1 MKRRVDRRLWWLLA
15 GAAAVSLAW
24 LGVTVGLIAVTLEP
38 EARQRMLELLGDRW
52 GFVLLMWL
60 LGMAAIGWGL
70 QRAFDVGVHPWR
82 RLAEEAAVL
91 LTADPPPTLRER
103 GPADVRRV
111 AHLFN
116 ELVRQR
122 ERWRREV
129 DERVRAAARDIEQ
142 EKRRLAAL
150 MAELTQSVIVCNL
163 DGRVLLY
170 NNRARL
176 QVRALSQAPQ
186 GLGGAELLGLGRS
199 IYTVLDRAVLAH
211 ALDELRQRLRKGAAQ
226 PSTQFV
232 TATRGGQLLRVQV
245 APVRQVE
252 GEGGNPRETD
262 PAAMAGFVLVLDNIT
277 REYEQAAQQQR
288 LWATL
293 TEAVRRAV
301 GNVRAA
307 VEVLQLPD
315 ADTALRERL
324 LAVIRDEVVALG
336 DRLHEVA
343 REGLAD
349 TTAHAPLEDMLATDV
364 LAVLQRRLAEVPGV
378 HIEVREPDPACW
390 LRVESLGLA
399 HALQR
404 FVQRLAQDGG
414 VERVALRLAPA
425 SGVGAAVRVT
435 LELAWPTVHASA
447 ARCQGWVDSDAEGSA
462 HGAVREV
469 AQRHGGDA
477 WVQDDPAQGQTC
489 LRLLLPS
496 AAPTASVEAQPA
508 ARVESRPEFYDFDL
522 FRVSPAARA
531 WDDVPLTEL
540 AYTVFDT
547 ETTGLNP
554 SDGDEIIQIGATRIV
569 NGRLLRHESFE
580 QLVDPRR
587 PIPRASIPIHGIT
600 PEMVRGQPDITQVL
614 PAFHAFAR
622 DTVLVAH
629 NAAFDM
635 RFLQLKERLVGVSFD
650 QPVLDTLLLSA
661 VVHPEQPS
669 HSLDEI
675 AARFGIAVLG
685 RHTALGDALV
695 TAEVF
700 LRLIPLLAQQGIVTL
715 GQARQAAE
723 RTYYARLTY

>member
-1 MKRRVDRRLWWLLA
+1 MRRRVDPRLWWLLA

-24 LGVTVGLIAVTLEP
+24 LAVTIGLIAVTLEP
-38 EARQRMLELLGDRW
+38 DARQRMLELLGDRW

-60 LGMAAIGWGL
+60 AGMGAIAWGL
-70 QRAFDVGVHPWR
+70 QKAFDVGVHPWR

-91 LTADPPPTLRER
+91 LTAEPPPTLRER

-111 AHLFN
+111 ARLFN
-116 ELVRQR
+116 ELVQQR
-122 ERWRREV
+122 ERWRSEV
-129 DERVRAAARDIEQ
+129 DERVRAGARAIEQ

-176 QVRALSQAPQ
+176 QVRALSQAPG

-199 IYTVLDRAVLAH
+199 IYTVLDRALIAH

-226 PSTQFV
+226 PSAQFV

-245 APVRQVE
+245 APVREVSDEQA
-252 GEGGNPRETD
+252 GRDGD

-277 REYEQAAQQQR
+277 REHEQAARQQQR
-288 LWATL
+288 WIEL
-293 TEAVRRAV
+293 TEGGRRALA
-301 GNVRAA
+301 NVRAA
-307 VEVLQLPD
+307 LEVLQLPE
-315 ADTALRERL
+315 ADEALRQRL
-324 LAVIRDEVVALG
+324 LAVIQDEVLTLG
-336 DRLHEVA
+336 QRLQEAA
-343 REGLAD
+343 REELDQPIAQWSM
-349 TTAHAPLEDMLATDV
+349 EDMLGADL
-364 LAVLQRRLAEVPGV
+364 LAVLQRRLADVEGVQLQVEPCDPGLWVRVESFGLALALQRWAQRLAADAGVRSLRLELQQPTDAGAGRRV
-378 HIEVREPDPACW
+378 HLTLSWPTPAGGTIALHGLEASDGAGAVSVRDVAERHGGACW
-390 LRVESLGLA
+390 LE
-399 HALQR
+399 
-404 FVQRLAQDGG
+404 D
-414 VERVALRLAPA
+414 
-425 SGVGAAVRVT
+425 
-435 LELAWPTVHASA
+435 
-447 ARCQGWVDSDAEGSA
+447 DA
-462 HGAVREV
+462 
-469 AQRHGGDA
+469 
-477 WVQDDPAQGQTC
+477 AQGQTR
-489 LRLLLPS
+489 LRLWL
-496 AAPTASVEAQPA
+496 PA
-508 ARVESRPEFYDFDL
+508 AAAVVSTEPQAGVRVESRPEFYDFDL
-522 FRVSPAARA
+522 FRVSPAVQA
-531 WDDVPLTEL
+531 WDDMPLAALT
-540 AYTVFDT
+540 YTVFDT

-587 PIPRASIPIHGIT
+587 PIPRETIPIHGIT

-635 RFLQLKERLVGVSFD
+635 RFLQLKERLVGVVFD

-661 VVHPEQPS
+661 VVHPQQPS
-669 HSLDEI
+669 HSLEEI
-675 AARFGIAVLG
+675 AARFGIPVLG
-685 RHTALGDALV
+685 RHTALGDAFV
-695 TAEVF
+695 TAEIF

-715 GQARQAAE
+715 GQARRAAE